1 MNPQTEDSAH
11 LLSAFQMKC
20 ENKFFLEDKD
30 GEKNVSFSSKNKL
43 HWAQE
48 TFGSMI
54 PAGASRGT
62 GGPANLTMS
71 MEILFLHNQME
82 ENGCPLENKEWK
94 AVKSSWIGAL

>member
-11 LLSAFQMKC
+11 LLSAFQMKR

-30 GEKNVSFSSKNKL
+30 EKKMLSFNSKNKL
-43 HWAQE
+43 HWAQD

-54 PAGASRGT
+54 PAGTSRGT

-71 MEILFLHNQME
+71 MEILFLHN
-82 ENGCPLENKEWK
+82 
-94 AVKSSWIGAL
+94 